1 MQRDVQTIETI
12 DELVE
17 AFGKTG
23 KFARMLDVVPSAV
36 SNWKAD
42 GAIPRGYHLQIYL
55 EARRRRLRLSP
66 KVFNMTDKHFA
77 VSPEAHAD

>member
-1 MQRDVQTIETI
+1 MKHETETIETI
-12 DELVE
+12 DALVD

-23 KFARMLDVVPSAV
+23 AFARLLDVVPSAV
-36 SNWKAD
+36 SNWKAE

-66 KVFNMTDKHFA
+66 KVFNMTDKYF
-77 VSPEAHAD
+77 VSQPEAHAD